1 MLNALGVLEF
11 LFAESEHLL
20 VVEPQGRDADE
31 QKRTQHNPEDA
42 QATSRELRE
51 GSDGHKNPA
60 DKMLAEG
67 YAEHN
72 GTKVLGWLNRY
83 TGCDAAT
90 ETSGRKLDLS
100 RLKPHWF
107 YDGYG
112 TAKAVP

>member
-1 MLNALGVLEF
+1 
-11 LFAESEHLL
+11 
-20 VVEPQGRDADE
+20 
-31 QKRTQHNPEDA
+31 
-42 QATSRELRE
+42 
-51 GSDGHKNPA
+51 
-60 DKMLAEG
+60 MLAEG